1 MATAVGGTVAA
12 GEEVVLLTRSGYAP
26 HEARKALEKTL
37 SQSGALA
44 TGKAIHH
51 AADIALS
58 GGVDIVLQLVW
69 DHAIFHIGIASPR
82 IFHYLKMRVREIHE
96 LLKRFPDE
104 QAYATEEFQAR
115 LAEILLVVREAPTR
129 TSLSWPK
136 SGAETHTEGWIRA
149 AAGAPETAALQ
160 RVWRV
165 AGDTTTLRT
174 AGAEVCKAIADGS
187 TQKALF
193 WIQWVLEEETR
204 LRKDVK
210 GGGLTT
216 IDRGNPG
223 QKGKVPGAG
232 LFLAALFG
240 EIYKELAGKQLVRM
254 HEEFQGL
261 LDLYRN
267 GDSYISARGKKQVLG
282 LLAQILCEVPRWKVP
297 AAPALIKDPVAM
309 AQAIRQSPRFFKEI
323 LAFDPP
329 KHQLALLKGF
339 KAKGAG
345 TDQKLLVKSA
355 AKDATM
361 AKMDAMN
368 NAIEQYFM
376 RV

>member
-1 MATAVGGTVAA
+1 
-12 GEEVVLLTRSGYAP
+12 
-26 HEARKALEKTL
+26 
-37 SQSGALA
+37 
-44 TGKAIHH
+44 
-51 AADIALS
+51 
-58 GGVDIVLQLVW
+58 
-69 DHAIFHIGIASPR
+69 
-82 IFHYLKMRVREIHE
+82 
-96 LLKRFPDE
+96 
-104 QAYATEEFQAR
+104 
-115 LAEILLVVREAPTR
+115 
-129 TSLSWPK
+129 
-136 SGAETHTEGWIRA
+136 
-149 AAGAPETAALQ
+149 
-160 RVWRV
+160 V

-193 WIQWVLEEETR
+193 WIQWVLEEEAR

-240 EIYKELAGKQLVRM
+240 EIYKELAAKQLVRM

-267 GDSYISARGKKQVLG
+267 GNTYISGRAKKQVLG

-329 KHQLALLKGF
+329 KHQLALLKAF

-345 TDQKLLVKSA
+345 ADQKLLAKSA
-355 AKDATM
+355 AKDATS
-361 AKMDAMN
+361 AKMDAMDK
-368 NAIEQYFM
+368 AMEQYFM
-376 RV
+376 RS